1 MQKVT
6 NSQNCTLYKQTL
18 LHLGP
23 EITNFP
29 SQEKVQPEMLQGL
42 SAFAVPK
49 TEINVYKMGE
59 NSSREF
65 RAAP

>member
-49 TEINVYKMGE
+49 TDKCL
-59 NSSREF
+59 
-65 RAAP
+65 